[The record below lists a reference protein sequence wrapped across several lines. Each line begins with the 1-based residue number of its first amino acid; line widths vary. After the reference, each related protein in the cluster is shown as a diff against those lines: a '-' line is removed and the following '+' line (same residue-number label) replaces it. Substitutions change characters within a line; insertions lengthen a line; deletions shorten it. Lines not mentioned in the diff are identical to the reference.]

1 MPRLINTILGKVKG
15 TLNDLTFFYKN
26 NVQFVKSRKKP
37 HAKSWKNSVLA
48 KNNRRQFANSHF
60 FSKIIT
66 HEKEI
71 YDLWKSAN
79 VKGSSP
85 YFKVHSYNRTKCTH
99 KGLTEKNVI
108 TPDSIPISVENLVMR
123 KDTLSFSFKLFRK
136 NNDYLSAPFSL
147 FICAMLTNGIIP
159 SNIDGVYADFL
170 YKDITEEIS
179 EYTEVQITF
188 NSRLSEFEIPN
199 FKELYI
205 FIAAAKKIDDSF
217 EWSSTYTKMF
227 DISAFNNKWYL
238 DSEIK

>member
-37 HAKSWKNSVLA
+37 HSKSFRNSVLA

-66 HEKEI
+66 QEKEI
-71 YDLWKSAN
+71 YDLWKSAK

-85 YFKVHSYNRTKCTH
+85 YFKVHSYNRTRCTH
-99 KGLTEKNVI
+99 KGLTENNVI
-108 TPDSIPISVENLVMR
+108 TPDSIPISVENLILR
-123 KDTLSFSFKLFRK
+123 KDTLSFSFKLYRK
-136 NNDYLSAPFSL
+136 NNDYLASPFSL
-147 FICAMLTNGIIP
+147 YICSLITKGGIP
-159 SNIDGVYADFL
+159 SDLSGVYEDF
-170 YKDITEEIS
+170 YIVNIAEEIS
-179 EYTEVQITF
+179 EYTDVNVNI
-188 NSRLSEFEIPN
+188 NKRLSDIEIPN
-199 FKELYI
+199 SKFLYI
-205 FIAAAKKIDDSF
+205 FIAAVKKLDGSF
-217 EWSSTYTKMF
+217 EWSSTFTKMF

>member
-37 HAKSWKNSVLA
+37 HSKSFRNSVLA

-66 HEKEI
+66 KEKEI
-71 YDLWKSAN
+71 YDLWKSAK

-85 YFKVHSYNRTKCTH
+85 YFKVHSYNRTRCTH
-99 KGLTEKNVI
+99 KGLTENNVV
-108 TPDSIPISVENLVMR
+108 TPDSIPISVENLILR
-123 KDTLSFSFKLFRK
+123 KDTLSFRFKLYRK
-136 NNDYLSAPFSL
+136 NTDYLSAPFSI

-159 SNIDGVYADFL
+159 SDLSGVYEDF
-170 YKDITEEIS
+170 YIVNIAEEIS
-179 EYTEVQITF
+179 EYTDVHVAIT
-188 NSRLSEFEIPN
+188 NRLSEIEIPN
-199 FKELYI
+199 SKLLYI
-205 FIAAAKKIDDSF
+205 FIAAVKKLEGSF
-217 EWSSTYTKMF
+217 EWSSTFTKMF
-227 DISAFNNKWYL
+227 DISSFNNKWYL